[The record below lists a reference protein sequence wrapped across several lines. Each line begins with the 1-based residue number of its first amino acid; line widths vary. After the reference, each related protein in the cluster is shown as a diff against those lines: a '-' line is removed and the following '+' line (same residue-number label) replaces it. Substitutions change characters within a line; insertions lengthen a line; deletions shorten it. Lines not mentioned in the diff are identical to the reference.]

1 MPFSLEK
8 SPFPE
13 TWELGEGL
21 KSLLSCFF
29 LSNSYCHWRE
39 ICWVWS
45 DAKPQ
50 ISDLNSRGDVNRN
63 PERGRGT
70 PLSRARSS
78 RCPLGLA
85 PVARGTRLL
94 LGGAGQWRWDR
105 GQTGVT
111 LVMSPGLKT
120 ATASHW
126 APNGHLWLPQRALLL
141 IPKGYIRVPWL
152 ARWN

>member
-39 ICWVWS
+39 ICWVCS

-63 PERGRGT
+63 PARGRGT

-105 GQTGVT
+105 GQGLGLGFGHRHCRSCHLNPLNWNSVG
-111 LVMSPGLKT
+111 SPGT
-120 ATASHW
+120 YNVFS
-126 APNGHLWLPQRALLL
+126 
-141 IPKGYIRVPWL
+141 KGAGGTERT
-152 ARWN
+152 